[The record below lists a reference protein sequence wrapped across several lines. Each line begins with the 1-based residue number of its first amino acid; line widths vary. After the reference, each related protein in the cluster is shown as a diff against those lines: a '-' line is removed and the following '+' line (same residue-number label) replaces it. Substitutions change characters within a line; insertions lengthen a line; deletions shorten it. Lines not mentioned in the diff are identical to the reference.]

1 MPNQYTKFQE
11 QKSQLREFRW
21 RQCDG
26 TRKQTRRTRYG
37 DEGKYD
43 RIVVLGKQKEQLTK
57 STTIK
62 SRSWPS
68 PSLPSLQQYSPSSG
82 YRVDP
87 FRAYA
92 VVPNRQE
99 LAVLDY
105 FLHVLAPSG
114 KHRDVPLRRLPL
126 SKVDPH
132 ISLLLPFVMEEPP
145 LFDAMLA
152 TCQASI
158 SLSNGVSAFHDEFFM
173 LHRGRAMAGLRKQLE
188 NDVDDAAILAVTM
201 LITCDYLTG
210 DIRAVEGHAKALQRM
225 ADIRGEMRSEKQGS
239 ETSWDKFVQHGLDG
253 YKSICVLATGRR
265 SASGESLSYLE
276 ETVSPLQPLIYP
288 QPPFSAE
295 QCQQWSR
302 LPNGFLK
309 LVLASQL
316 STQLIAV
323 IMAVVECSPK
333 AVPGFLGS
341 VKQLEPIQAALQRFS
356 QHTSC
361 TFMERC
367 VAAGLLA
374 YSFQYPK
381 VQTVNMFHDPPMQGM
396 IRLLRIPHRS
406 RDSAEQN
413 ALVWVHMAV
422 EGFLSARPTLLA
434 GSVQLFRS
442 AKSRYRALQDWSRA
456 RPVLEQFLFTPDL
469 LNRWRSFYE
478 SHDSLSDMKSDL
490 STSTTTSQH
499 SEDRH
504 NELNLA
510 SATCPFG
517 GAESFYTG
525 PAPMICPFSRQPT
538 SS

>member
-1 MPNQYTKFQE
+1 MPNQYTKFRE

-21 RQCDG
+21 RPCNG
-26 TRKQTRRTRYG
+26 TRKQAKRTKHG

-43 RIVVLGKQKEQLTK
+43 RIVVLSQQDERLAK
-57 STTIK
+57 STTLK
-62 SRSWPS
+62 SRSSPS
-68 PSLPSLQQYSPSSG
+68 PPLPSLQQYSPSSG

-114 KHRDVPLRRLPL
+114 KHHDVPLRRLSL

-132 ISLLLPFVMEEPP
+132 ISLLLPFVMGEPP

-225 ADIRGEMRSEKQGS
+225 ADIRSEMKSEKQRS
-239 ETSWDKFVQHGLDG
+239 ETAWDKFVQHGLEG

-265 SASGESLSYLE
+265 LASGESLSYLE
-276 ETVSPLQPLIYP
+276 ETVSPFQPLLYP

-295 QCQQWSR
+295 HCQQWSR

-323 IMAVVECSPK
+323 MMAVVECSPK
-333 AVPGFLGS
+333 ALPGFLDS
-341 VKQLEPIQAALQRFS
+341 VKQIEPIQAALQRFS
-356 QHTSC
+356 QHINC

-367 VAAGLLA
+367 IAAGLLA

-381 VQTVNMFHDPPMQGM
+381 VQIANMFHDPPMQGM
-396 IRLLRIPHRS
+396 IRLLRVPHRS

-422 EGFLSARPTLLA
+422 EGFLSARPTLLS
-434 GSVQLFRS
+434 GVVQLFRS
-442 AKSRYRALQDWSRA
+442 AKSRYRALQDWNSTL
-456 RPVLEQFLFTPDL
+456 PVLEQFFFTPHL
-469 LNRWRSFYE
+469 LNRWRSCYE
-478 SHDSLSDMKSDL
+478 SYDLLSEITSDL
-490 STSTTTSQH
+490 SISATTSQINPAMVNPATSPTDSRAPRTTDH
-499 SEDRH
+499 FYLVSV
-504 NELNLA
+504 LA
-510 SATCPFG
+510 TLS
-517 GAESFYTG
+517 AES
-525 PAPMICPFSRQPT
+525 
-538 SS
+538 